1 MLERGMPIARPSR
14 SRTGLFIATALLAAG
29 LQSSVNGAPP
39 AAVGVVRDA
48 PWSPADIS
56 REGAGEF
63 SVLMQIARLQQTSRR
78 AGLVGVGATRGVF
91 APGTER
97 ALRFAV
103 LSGVPVVKLAS
114 GSDVAE
120 CPDQLFVNA

>member
-1 MLERGMPIARPSR
+1 M
-14 SRTGLFIATALLAAG
+14 
-29 LQSSVNGAPP
+29 
-39 AAVGVVRDA
+39 
-48 PWSPADIS
+48 
-56 REGAGEF
+56 
-63 SVLMQIARLQQTSRR
+63 LMQMAQLRQTSSR
-78 AGLVGVGATRGVF
+78 AGLLGVGATRGVF

-120 CPDQLFVNA
+120 CPEQLFVNAGTLSEADAQRVLATALATHGAPPRAANPSQPTQRELSAIQAHVRRLQQAFVLAQSNIVARN